1 MALKYK
7 DSKIMSN
14 QITLTVGIDGDELA
28 LERTLLSFRNFR
40 NLLSDGI
47 IDLDETSIDLTL
59 ANPIHVQDLLN
70 ALINIYESEYHVSK
84 LKLDS
89 KLQDGE
95 IIKE

>member
-1 MALKYK
+1 
-7 DSKIMSN
+7 MSN